1 MAKIMK
7 LHPEAEITE
16 EQQLE
21 ALQALSHMT
30 PEQHKELLAFAEEF
44 EQMSEEEK
52 ELMKEFLNMVASV
65 PEDEREGFIQRFD
78 EMMGMDDDEDDEGDE
93 QGYDSGEY
101 DYPHF
106 LSRDK
111 IQKYTLRVTLKGI
124 KPAIYRKFNVP
135 SNISLRHLSELLLEL
150 MGWMNEHLNQFRKY
164 DKYYAPAYQREHE
177 MPVLFGPAQ
186 NLNQEDYALSD
197 LLNEKGKSIEWEYD
211 FGDSWLHEVKLSS
224 VGEYKEGEPHISFIK
239 GERECPPEDC
249 GGIWGYQDLLKLY
262 AKKATRKRL
271 TEEEEERLEWY
282 DMTDDFDPE
291 YFDVDYAHEI
301 CEDYCD

>member
-1 MAKIMK
+1 MAKIID
-7 LHPEAEITE
+7 LHPETEITE

-21 ALQALSHMT
+21 ALQAISHMT
-30 PEQHKELLAFAEEF
+30 PEQQEELLAFAEEF
-44 EQMSEEEK
+44 DQMPEEAK
-52 ELMKEFLNMVASV
+52 ELMQEFFNIVASV
-65 PEDEREGFIQRFD
+65 PEDEREDFLNDLQMLDKILGTD
-78 EMMGMDDDEDDEGDE
+78 GDE
-93 QGYDSGEY
+93 VSQGEDSGEY

-106 LSRDK
+106 LTRDNV
-111 IQKYTLRVTLKGI
+111 QKYTLRVTLKGI

-177 MPVLFGPAQ
+177 MPVLFGSAR
-186 NLNQEDYALSD
+186 NFNQEDFALSD
-197 LLNEKGKSIEWEYD
+197 LLSEKGKSIEWEYD

-224 VGEYKEGEPHISFIK
+224 IGEYKEGEALVSFVK

-271 TEEEEERLEWY
+271 TEEEKERLDWY
-282 DMTDDFDPE
+282 DMDEDFDPDL
-291 YFDVDYAHEI
+291 FDADFAQII
-301 CEDYCD
+301 CEDYCE

>member
-1 MAKIMK
+1 MAKIIN
-7 LHPEAEITE
+7 LHPQTEITE

-21 ALQALSHMT
+21 ALQAISQVDS
-30 PEQHKELLAFAEEF
+30 EQREELLALVEEI
-44 EQMSEEEK
+44 EQMPEEEK
-52 ELMKEFLNMVASV
+52 ELMLDFLGLVASI
-65 PEDEREGFIQRFD
+65 PEDSREGFLQEFQKLD
-78 EMMGMDDDEDDEGDE
+78 EIFGEDEDRESLEGD
-93 QGYDSGEY
+93 DGEY

-106 LSRDK
+106 LTRDNV
-111 IQKYTLRVTLKGI
+111 QKYTLRVTLKGI

-135 SNISLRHLSELLLEL
+135 SNITLRHLSELLLEI

-186 NLNQEDYALSD
+186 NFNQEDYTLSD
-197 LLNEKGKSIEWEYD
+197 LLAEKGKSIEWEYD
-211 FGDSWLHEVKLSS
+211 FGDSWLHEVKLSTI
-224 VGEYKEGEPHISFIK
+224 GEYKEGEPLVSFVK

-262 AKKATRKRL
+262 DKKKSRKRL
-271 TEEEEERLEWY
+271 TEDEEDRLEWY
-282 DMTDDFDPE
+282 DMTEDFDPE
-291 YFDVDYAHEI
+291 YFDTDYAHEI